1 MGYPSPA
8 KTVSITILTLLA
20 MMTAAHANGIGQ
32 VKNVQGAVFIEK
44 NNNKTP
50 LKTGDALQQADV
62 IHTGG
67 DGSVGIVFIDNSTM
81 AVGPDTVLAL
91 DKFEFNSTTHAGVF
105 NSSLRQGTLA
115 VKSGKIVKQTPEAM
129 KINTRTSVLAVRGT
143 EFVVSSGN

>member
-1 MGYPSPA
+1 MVTS
-8 KTVSITILTLLA
+8 
-20 MMTAAHANGIGQ
+20 AHANGIGQ
-32 VKNVQGAVFIEK
+32 VKNVKGAAFIEK
-44 NNNKTP
+44 NNNQVT
-50 LKTGDALQQADV
+50 LKTGDALQPADV
-62 IHTGG
+62 IHTGA
-67 DGSVGIVFIDNSTM
+67 DGSVGIVFIDNSTI

-91 DKFEFNSTTHAGVF
+91 DKFEFNSTTHEGVF